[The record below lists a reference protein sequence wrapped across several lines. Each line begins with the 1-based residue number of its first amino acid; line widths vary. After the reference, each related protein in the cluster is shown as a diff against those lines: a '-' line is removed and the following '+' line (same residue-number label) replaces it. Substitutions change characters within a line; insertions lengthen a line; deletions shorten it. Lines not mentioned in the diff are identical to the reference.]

1 MFKCNSCNKEAE
13 AEAAPECC
21 GVPMVEVQAEAP
33 AAEAEEAPAAEAEEA
48 PAAEAETS
56 EEAPAEEEKK
66 EESSE

>member
-1 MFKCNSCNKEAE
+1 MTMFKCNSCNKEAE

-21 GVPMVEVQAEAP
+21 EAPMVEVQT
-33 AAEAEEAPAAEAEEA
+33 EAPAAEAEEA

>member
-1 MFKCNSCNKEAE
+1 MTMFKCNSCNKEAE

-33 AAEAEEAPAAEAEEA
+33 AAEAEEAPAAEAE
-48 PAAEAETS
+48 TS